1 MRIKKILCP
10 TDLSLNSAN
19 GIAYAHSLAYE
30 YRAELV
36 VFHVTRFPP
45 LPLAAYWELDSLPL
59 DGRIYAPPTME
70 QILRQ
75 ANARLDAF
83 VNTLVDGRCQTR
95 VALGKPAEEIIN
107 MALHERA
114 DLIIMAKRHMG
125 PIRRLISPSTSE
137 QVSRKA
143 PCPVLSICP
152 QKIQRPLLPKSRPAV
167 AGSFAGAEA

>member
-1 MRIKKILCP
+1 MRIQKILCP

-19 GIAYAHSLAYE
+19 GIAYAHSLAHE
-30 YRAELV
+30 YGAELV

-45 LPLAAYWELDSLPL
+45 LPRAAYWQLDALPL
-59 DGRIYAPPTME
+59 DRQIYVPPAVDE
-70 QILRQ
+70 ILRR

-83 VNTLVDGRCQTR
+83 MQTLVKSRCQTR
-95 VALGKPAEEIIN
+95 VVLGKPAEEIIT

-114 DLIIMAKRHMG
+114 DLIIMAKRHVG
-125 PIRRLISPSTSE
+125 PMRRLISPSTSE

-152 QKIQRPLLPKSRPAV
+152 PKIQRPLLPKAHPTVS
-167 AGSFAGAEA
+167 GSFAGAQA

>member
-1 MRIKKILCP
+1 MRIQKILCP

-19 GIAYAHSLAYE
+19 GIAYAYSLAHE

-45 LPLAAYWELDSLPL
+45 VPLAAYWELDALPL
-59 DGRIYAPPTME
+59 DGRIYAPPTVD
-70 QILRQ
+70 QIMRR
-75 ANARLDAF
+75 AKARLDAF
-83 VNTLVDGRCQTR
+83 VNTLVNSRCQTR
-95 VALGKPAEEIIN
+95 VALGKPAEEIIT

-125 PIRRLISPSTSE
+125 AIRRLISPSTSE

-152 QKIQRPLLPKSRPAV
+152 PKIQRPLLPKAHPAV
-167 AGSFAGAEA
+167 SGSFAGAQA

>member
-1 MRIKKILCP
+1 MRIQKILCP

-19 GIAYAHSLAYE
+19 GIAYAHSLAHE

-45 LPLAAYWELDSLPL
+45 LPLAAYWELDALPL
-59 DGRIYAPPTME
+59 DGRIYAPPTTE
-70 QILRQ
+70 QILHR

-83 VNTLVDGRCQTR
+83 MTTLVDGRCRTR

-114 DLIIMAKRHMG
+114 DLIVMAKRHMG

-137 QVSRKA
+137 QVSCKA

-152 QKIQRPLLPKSRPAV
+152 PKIQRPLLPKSRTTV
-167 AGSFAGAEA
+167 TGFLAGAEA